1 MNTSNPSLYDQ
12 SCPRFILINNILNQ
26 KILDGD
32 IVDLNNFND
41 YLVLPDEPEGFDG
54 AELLLQRDEQYHG
67 FNYEYQVDSLKFA
80 CDFGKGYLDSIF
92 EQQGTD
98 ANVLFIYGYG
108 TLDNVNVLY
117 VGGLDFN
124 EYSVE
129 DSEYTILN
137 IRKDDFGNILQ
148 SNFDIPQEVE
158 PDKDL
163 ILYSKAIPK
172 RVVYKIAQNN
182 TSVAL
187 GQFSTKAFMSPAYGG
202 RIQKS
207 SPKGFLF
214 INDEREGDRDLEIFV
229 SYDFQVEPRNPV
241 DADVPKFLFRAKQ
254 SSNYALKVS
263 FSVGLQVIGTP
274 VDYDFCYIEYVKT
287 ESNGATIIKKVS
299 NIKADIVEDNNTS
312 SSATKILVFDKTIEE
327 VVDVEQCLYFY
338 IVIDTAH
345 PSFTSNMSIRDIFS
359 EPFKGSIDNPSLTV
373 IAETLAP
380 LSFTKVRK
388 AYDVINDIFKTSSKL
403 TYPVVKSNFLNNGC
417 GSKLNITNGF
427 WIRGGDKTISLEPS
441 KLKIKDS
448 ASGFVNK
455 IASLF
460 NLGWGVE
467 YDEQGRDIVRVEP
480 AEYFYQNSEILS
492 IDSNKITDYNLQVD
506 SSQIY
511 NEIEVGFNKYSKQRE
526 TEKGN
531 TIDDFHTKHTY
542 QTPILKNKAKKTI
555 ATDLVLSAYEI
566 EILRR
571 KQFDVSGDSTSANY
585 NNDEDLFGV
594 QILSDTPFT
603 GGTYTGIITD
613 VTTGDIIF
621 LGKDTL
627 ILVDRQYYFEG
638 QLLGVKVDNS
648 FANTSVK
655 SIQIGR
661 FTPVGYNFPILGT
674 KIVFNNPI
682 PDPAFFGVN
691 PTVEI
696 TSTASINTGDEM
708 LVEAINQLFF
718 SECRDFNDN
727 QVSCSSFD
735 VDYSITNGTGSIIVQ
750 SQAGVEIDNFNI
762 VTQILPVTVTYTTVS
777 SSNSLV
783 FDFDFQGYLSNT
795 PFYMVIEVE
804 TKINNELYEK
814 LRFEL
819 FFSLEEG
826 NNEPTIGI
834 TITSREFYLDIE
846 PEQLEGYLIPE
857 STEPFVSNSIQNL
870 ISPLTTY
877 NLRYTPKRMLL
888 QHAKM
893 FMGAFRAKE
902 DDNFI
907 EFKQG
912 DGNTTL
918 TTKFNAG
925 ETCVL
930 GDIDKLMLVE
940 GGNLEL
946 NEIFNNKYLFLPYK
960 VTFDYPLSFE
970 ELNYIRNCMRG
981 TSPDNNNYGYIT
993 YTNPKGNVERI
1004 FLTEIKYNP
1013 AMEEATITGLIKGNY
1028 NYIS

>member
-158 PDKDL
+158 LDKEV

-172 RVVYKIAQNN
+172 RVQYKIPRKDLGLSTVFLN
-182 TSVAL
+182 TL
-187 GQFSTKAFMSPAYGG
+187 TKAYIDPAYNKGAEEPKVPQ
-202 RIQKS
+202 IAKTD
-207 SPKGFLF
+207 PKGYLF
-214 INDEREGDRDLEIFV
+214 FNDGREGDSDLEIFV
-229 SYDFQVEPRNPV
+229 TYDYQVDSVNPLESERL
-241 DADVPKFLFRAKQ
+241 KFLMRAK
-254 SSNYALKVS
+254 NAGLYTLKITKW
-263 FSVGLQVIGTP
+263 VGL
-274 VDYDFCYIEYVKT
+274 YL
-287 ESNGATIIKKVS
+287 
-299 NIKADIVEDNNTS
+299 S
-312 SSATKILVFDKTIEE
+312 SG
-327 VVDVEQCLYFY
+327 
-338 IVIDTAH
+338 
-345 PSFTSNMSIRDIFS
+345 FTSNYDFVNLRLIRTSTDGTTIL
-359 EPFKGSIDNPSLTV
+359 EQYTTPFNS
-373 IAETLAP
+373 
-380 LSFTKVRK
+380 SFTPTTILDPNIVLGFDQEYIINMGLDDCLYVFIEIDTQNSSFPNSGFISSVVDFPFN
-388 AYDVINDIFKTSSKL
+388 YDIESTSLVVDALTTAPTSTCKFSKTFDILNKIFKKSAIL
-403 TYPVVKSNFLNNGC
+403 DYNPVKSYFFNESCGNNFYLTSGNNIAG
-417 GSKLNITNGF
+417 L
-427 WIRGGDKTISLEPS
+427 
-441 KLKIKDS
+441 IKDS
-448 ASGFVNK
+448 NKLKLKDSPSGIINK
-455 IASLF
+455 VATLF

-571 KQFDVSGDSTSANY
+571 KQFEKDGSNKNANLTT
-585 NNDEDLFGV
+585 DDDIFGI
-594 QILSDTPFT
+594 QM
-603 GGTYTGIITD
+603 TD
-613 VTTGDIIF
+613 ANLT
-621 LGKDTL
+621 DTL
-627 ILVDRQYYFEG
+627 IVP
-638 QLLGVKVDNS
+638 S
-648 FANTSVK
+648 
-655 SIQIGR
+655 
-661 FTPVGYNFPILGT
+661 
-674 KIVFNNPI
+674 
-682 PDPAFFGVN
+682 
-691 PTVEI
+691 
-696 TSTASINTGDEM
+696 ASITTEDEFT
-708 LVEAINQLFF
+708 LF
-718 SECRDFNDN
+718 
-727 QVSCSSFD
+727 
-735 VDYSITNGTGSIIVQ
+735 
-750 SQAGVEIDNFNI
+750 A
-762 VTQILPVTVTYTTVS
+762 P
-777 SSNSLV
+777 
-783 FDFDFQGYLSNT
+783 
-795 PFYMVIEVE
+795 EVE
-804 TKINNELYEK
+804 GASN
-814 LRFEL
+814 
-819 FFSLEEG
+819 FFIGEEVEYTSRAG
-826 NNEPTIGI
+826 LSQIR
-834 TITSREFYLDIE
+834 TITSISYFYFVLDFNTGQFVAKPALGLTFAE
-846 PEQLEGYLIPE
+846 PLIGEQASSGDVLIKSDQLIGEVSPE
-857 STEPFVSNSIQNL
+857 STQAFDTIQNL

-930 GDIDKLMLVE
+930 GDIDKLTLVE